1 MLLLIPIIIVALA
14 AGGFLLARGS
24 GAFAYVLSRVV
35 EAISDFADYK
45 TALRS
50 VRTSGM
56 KRSRG
61 VRISLKTS

>member
-14 AGGFLLARGS
+14 AGSYLLARGS

-35 EAISDFADYK
+35 EAISGFVNYK
-45 TALRS
+45 ASLRS

-56 KRSRG
+56 RRSRG
-61 VRISLKTS
+61 VRVAYKTS